1 MSADWYFIKKGFLRR
16 KKQVG
21 PINEPTLLKRIETGE
36 IRPETLL
43 CSNEKTHGHW
53 VQMRTIRPAIK
64 HWQKSHHDA
73 A

>member
-1 MSADWYFIKKGFLRR
+1 MSADWFFIRKGFFS

-21 PINEPTLLKRIETGE
+21 PINEPTLLQRIDKGE
-36 IRPETLL
+36 IGPETLL

-53 VQMRTIRPAIK
+53 VKMRTIRPAFK
-64 HWQKSHHDA
+64 HWRKRHPDA